1 MQVTFC
7 IINYNLNAWFGGQ
20 SAYLQLWIKN
30 IYLIW
35 ITVTC
40 KINNT
45 QCRPRALTINHTRT
59 VQIFLF
65 LSTHVEDQQVAELS
79 VLLVRHLQGA
89 LGLGVGRRSV
99 FLSLPIHWLRLLGLC
114 CCCVWKIH
122 TTILRSSKMLKTAAT
137 LRHWA
142 AAVSKNRCS
151 KTATLGTVLCLKNPN
166 CHPDIIRIAQKMWK
180 GVPMSSDPDLLSQ
193 VHTFPLQTLK
203 IFFLKIKIT
212 TLMRCSTI
220 LHHMRYV
227 YSIHF
232 LVQILRYCH
241 IMIII
246 QLLIIRPSTAAYLVI
261 LLVGEIQASQFDS
274 REVIV

>member
-1 MQVTFC
+1 MCKSQSFC

-45 QCRPRALTINHTRT
+45 QCRPRSLTINHTRT
-59 VQIFLF
+59 IQIFLF

-99 FLSLPIHWLRLLGLC
+99 LPSLPIHWLRLLGLC
-114 CCCVWKIH
+114 CCCVWKIQ
-122 TTILRSSKMLKTAAT
+122 TMILRSSEMLKTAAT
-137 LRHWA
+137 LPLWA

-151 KTATLGTVLCLKNPN
+151 KTNCDSWDCAVSEKSKLSSWYHPN
-166 CHPDIIRIAQKMWK
+166 CSKDVERRTC
-180 GVPMSSDPDLLSQ
+180 L
-193 VHTFPLQTLK
+193 
-203 IFFLKIKIT
+203 
-212 TLMRCSTI
+212 
-220 LHHMRYV
+220 
-227 YSIHF
+227 
-232 LVQILRYCH
+232 QILTFRHRFIHSLCK
-241 IMIII
+241 
-246 QLLIIRPSTAAYLVI
+246 LWRFS
-261 LLVGEIQASQFDS
+261 F
-274 REVIV
+274 